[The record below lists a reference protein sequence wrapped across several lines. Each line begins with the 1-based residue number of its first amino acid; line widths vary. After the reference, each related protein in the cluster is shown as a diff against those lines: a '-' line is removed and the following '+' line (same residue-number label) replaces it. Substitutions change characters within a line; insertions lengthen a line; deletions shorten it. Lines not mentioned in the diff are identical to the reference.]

1 MKQKQLQ
8 LTIRKMKKNPN
19 IPFVLSL
26 VCVIGLVGCRSRR
39 VVRAEQ
45 QYAAQHY
52 QVQRDS
58 MQQIATAAQRQAHH
72 QWQRTTL
79 ELEWQPSRDSSS
91 AKVRIKLQQQQ
102 EAHQQA
108 VTNTL
113 VAQRADQSRVE
124 AYQEQQYQRKEQR
137 EQRTVPHYWLWGL
150 VLVGILI
157 MYKRHIGK

>member
-1 MKQKQLQ
+1 MK
-8 LTIRKMKKNPN
+8 RKPN

-39 VVRAEQ
+39 VVRTEQ

-58 MQQIATAAQRQAHH
+58 VQQIATAAQKQAHH

-79 ELEWQPSRDSSS
+79 ELEWQPSCDSSS

-108 VTNTL
+108 ATNAL
-113 VAQRADQSRVE
+113 VAQELHQSRVE
-124 AYQEQQYQRKEQR
+124 AYQVQQYQKQEQR
-137 EQRTVPHYWLWGL
+137 EQRTVSHYWLWGL

>member
-1 MKQKQLQ
+1 
-8 LTIRKMKKNPN
+8 MKKNSN

-39 VVRAEQ
+39 IVRTEQ

-52 QVQRDS
+52 QMQRDS
-58 MQQIATAAQRQAHH
+58 VQQIATAAQRQAHH
-72 QWQRTTL
+72 QWQHTTL

-91 AKVRIKLQQQQ
+91 ANVRIKLQQQQ
-102 EAHQQA
+102 EVHQQA
-108 VTNTL
+108 ATNTL

-137 EQRTVPHYWLWGL
+137 EQRTVSHYWLWGL
-150 VLVGILI
+150 VIVGILI
-157 MYKRHIGK
+157 MCKRQIGK

>member
-1 MKQKQLQ
+1 MK
-8 LTIRKMKKNPN
+8 RKPN

-39 VVRAEQ
+39 VVRTEQ

-52 QVQRDS
+52 QMQRDS
-58 MQQIATAAQRQAHH
+58 VQQIATAAQRQAHH
-72 QWQRTTL
+72 QWQHTTL

-91 AKVRIKLQQQQ
+91 ANVRIKLQQQQ
-102 EAHQQA
+102 EVHQQA
-108 VTNTL
+108 ATNTL

-137 EQRTVPHYWLWGL
+137 EQRTVSHYWLWGL
-150 VLVGILI
+150 VIVGILI
-157 MYKRHIGK
+157 MCKRHIGK

>member
-1 MKQKQLQ
+1 MK
-8 LTIRKMKKNPN
+8 RNPN

-39 VVRAEQ
+39 VVRTEQ

-52 QVQRDS
+52 QLQRDS

-72 QWQRTTL
+72 QWQHTTL

-113 VAQRADQSRVE
+113 VAQRTDQSRVE
-124 AYQEQQYQRKEQR
+124 AYQVQQYERKEQR

-150 VLVGILI
+150 VLVGMLI

>member
-1 MKQKQLQ
+1 MK
-8 LTIRKMKKNPN
+8 RNPN

-39 VVRAEQ
+39 VVRTEQ

-58 MQQIATAAQRQAHH
+58 VQQIATAAQRQAHH

-124 AYQEQQYQRKEQR
+124 AYQVQQYQRKEQR
-137 EQRTVPHYWLWGL
+137 EQRTMPQYWFWGL
-150 VLVGILI
+150 VIVGILI

>member
-1 MKQKQLQ
+1 
-8 LTIRKMKKNPN
+8 MKKKPN
-19 IPFVLSL
+19 IPVVLSL

-39 VVRAEQ
+39 VVRTEQ

-52 QVQRDS
+52 QLQRDS

-72 QWQRTTL
+72 QWQHTTL

-113 VAQRADQSRVE
+113 VAQRTDQSRVE
-124 AYQEQQYQRKEQR
+124 AYQVQQYERKEQR

-150 VLVGILI
+150 VLVGMLI

>member
-1 MKQKQLQ
+1 
-8 LTIRKMKKNPN
+8 MKKKPN

-26 VCVIGLVGCRSRR
+26 VCAIGLVGCRSRR
-39 VVRAEQ
+39 VVRTEQ

-58 MQQIATAAQRQAHH
+58 TQQIATAAQRQAHH
-72 QWQRTTL
+72 QWQGATL
-79 ELEWQPSRDSSS
+79 EFEWQPPRDSSS

-108 VTNTL
+108 ATNAL
-113 VAQRADQSRVE
+113 VAQEVHQSRVE
-124 AYQEQQYQRKEQR
+124 AYQVQQYQKQEQR
-137 EQRTVPHYWLWGL
+137 EQRIVPYYWLGGL
-150 VLVGILI
+150 VLVGMLI

>member
-1 MKQKQLQ
+1 MK
-8 LTIRKMKKNPN
+8 RKPN

-39 VVRAEQ
+39 VVRTEQ

-52 QVQRDS
+52 EVQRDS
-58 MQQIATAAQRQAHH
+58 VQQIAIAAQRQAHH
-72 QWQRTTL
+72 QWQGATL
-79 ELEWQPSRDSSS
+79 EFEWQPPRDSSS

-113 VAQRADQSRVE
+113 VTQRVDQSRVE
-124 AYQEQQYQRKEQR
+124 AYQVQQYQRKEQR
-137 EQRTVPHYWLWGL
+137 QQGTTYQYWLWGL
-150 VLVGILI
+150 VIVGILI

>member
-1 MKQKQLQ
+1 
-8 LTIRKMKKNPN
+8 MKKKPN

-39 VVRAEQ
+39 VVRTEQ

-52 QVQRDS
+52 QMQRDS
-58 MQQIATAAQRQAHH
+58 VQQIVTAAQRQAHH
-72 QWQRTTL
+72 QWQHTTL

-113 VAQRADQSRVE
+113 VAQRVDQSRVE
-124 AYQEQQYQRKEQR
+124 AYQVQQYQRKEQR
-137 EQRTVPHYWLWGL
+137 EQRTVSHYWLWGL
-150 VLVGILI
+150 VIVGILI
-157 MYKRHIGK
+157 MCKRQIGK

>member
-1 MKQKQLQ
+1 MK
-8 LTIRKMKKNPN
+8 RNSN

-26 VCVIGLVGCRSRR
+26 VCMIGLVGCRSRR
-39 VVRAEQ
+39 VVRTEQ

-58 MQQIATAAQRQAHH
+58 VQQIATVAQRQAHH
-72 QWQRTTL
+72 QWQGATL
-79 ELEWQPSRDSSS
+79 EFEWQPPRDSSN

-108 VTNTL
+108 ATSAL

-124 AYQEQQYQRKEQR
+124 AHQVQQYQKQEQR
-137 EQRTVPHYWLWGL
+137 EQRTVPYYWLGGL

-157 MYKRHIGK
+157 IYKRHIGK

>member
-1 MKQKQLQ
+1 MK
-8 LTIRKMKKNPN
+8 RNPN
-19 IPFVLSL
+19 IPVVLSL

-39 VVRAEQ
+39 VVRTEQ

-58 MQQIATAAQRQAHH
+58 VQQIATAAQRQAHH

-79 ELEWQPSRDSSS
+79 ELEWQPPRDSSN

-108 VTNTL
+108 ATNAL
-113 VAQRADQSRVE
+113 LAQRADQSRVE
-124 AYQEQQYQRKEQR
+124 AHQVQQYQKQEQR
-137 EQRTVPHYWLWGL
+137 QQGTTYQYWLWGL

>member
-1 MKQKQLQ
+1 
-8 LTIRKMKKNPN
+8 MKKKPN
-19 IPFVLSL
+19 IPVVLSL
-26 VCVIGLVGCRSRR
+26 VCVVGLVGCRSRR
-39 VVRAEQ
+39 VVRTEQ

-58 MQQIATAAQRQAHH
+58 VQQIAIAAQRQAHH
-72 QWQRTTL
+72 QWQGATL
-79 ELEWQPSRDSSS
+79 EFEWQPPRDSSN
-91 AKVRIKLQQQQ
+91 AKVCIKLQQQQ

-108 VTNTL
+108 ATNAL

-124 AYQEQQYQRKEQR
+124 AHQVQQYQRKEQR

-150 VLVGILI
+150 VLVVILI

>member
-1 MKQKQLQ
+1 
-8 LTIRKMKKNPN
+8 MKKKPN

-26 VCVIGLVGCRSRR
+26 VCAIGLVGCRSRR

-45 QYAAQHY
+45 QYTAQRY
-52 QVQRDS
+52 EVQRDS
-58 MQQIATAAQRQAHH
+58 VQQIATAAQRQAHH
-72 QWQRTTL
+72 QWQGATL
-79 ELEWQPSRDSSS
+79 EFEWQPLRDSSS

-108 VTNTL
+108 VTSAL

-124 AYQEQQYQRKEQR
+124 VHQVQQYQRKEQR

-157 MYKRHIGK
+157 IYKRHIGK

>member
-1 MKQKQLQ
+1 
-8 LTIRKMKKNPN
+8 MKKNSN

-26 VCVIGLVGCRSRR
+26 VCVVGLVGCRSRR

-58 MQQIATAAQRQAHH
+58 VKQIAIAAQRQAHH
-72 QWQRTTL
+72 QWQGATL
-79 ELEWQPSRDSSS
+79 EFEWQPPRDSSN

-108 VTNTL
+108 ATNAL
-113 VAQRADQSRVE
+113 VAQEVHQSRVE
-124 AYQEQQYQRKEQR
+124 AYQVQRHQKEEQR
-137 EQRTVPHYWLWGL
+137 EQRTTYQYWLWGL
-150 VLVGILI
+150 VIVGVLI
-157 MYKRHIGK
+157 MCKRQIGK

>member
-1 MKQKQLQ
+1 
-8 LTIRKMKKNPN
+8 MKKKPN

-39 VVRAEQ
+39 IVRTEQ

-52 QVQRDS
+52 QMQRDS

-72 QWQRTTL
+72 QWQHTTL

-91 AKVRIKLQQQQ
+91 ANVRIKLQQQQ
-102 EAHQQA
+102 EVHQQA
-108 VTNTL
+108 ATNTL

-124 AYQEQQYQRKEQR
+124 AYQVQRHQREEQR
-137 EQRTVPHYWLWGL
+137 EQRIVSHYWLWGL

-157 MYKRHIGK
+157 MYKRHIDK

>member
-1 MKQKQLQ
+1 
-8 LTIRKMKKNPN
+8 MKKKPN

-26 VCVIGLVGCRSRR
+26 VCVVGLVGCRSRR

-45 QYAAQHY
+45 QYTAQRY
-52 QVQRDS
+52 EVQRDS
-58 MQQIATAAQRQAHH
+58 VQQIATAAQKQAHH
-72 QWQRTTL
+72 QWQHTTL

-108 VTNTL
+108 ATNAL

-124 AYQEQQYQRKEQR
+124 AYQVQRHQREEQR

-150 VLVGILI
+150 VFVGILI

>member
-1 MKQKQLQ
+1 MK
-8 LTIRKMKKNPN
+8 RKPN

-39 VVRAEQ
+39 VVRTEQ

-52 QVQRDS
+52 QLQRDS
-58 MQQIATAAQRQAHH
+58 VQQIATAAQKQAHH

-79 ELEWQPSRDSSS
+79 ELEWQPSCDSSS

-108 VTNTL
+108 ATNAL
-113 VAQRADQSRVE
+113 VAQELHQSRVE
-124 AYQEQQYQRKEQR
+124 AYQVQQYQKQEQR
-137 EQRTVPHYWLWGL
+137 EQRTVSHYWLWGL

>member
-1 MKQKQLQ
+1 MK
-8 LTIRKMKKNPN
+8 RKPN

-39 VVRAEQ
+39 VVRTEQ

-58 MQQIATAAQRQAHH
+58 MQQIATATQRQAHH

-108 VTNTL
+108 ATNTL
-113 VAQRADQSRVE
+113 VAQEVHQSRVE
-124 AYQEQQYQRKEQR
+124 AHQVQQYQKQEQR
-137 EQRTVPHYWLWGL
+137 EQRTVPYYCLGGL
-150 VLVGILI
+150 VLVGMLI

>member
-1 MKQKQLQ
+1 
-8 LTIRKMKKNPN
+8 MKKNPN

-39 VVRAEQ
+39 VVRTEQ

-52 QVQRDS
+52 QLQRDS
-58 MQQIATAAQRQAHH
+58 VQQIATAAQKQAHH

-79 ELEWQPSRDSSS
+79 ELEWQPSCDSSS

-137 EQRTVPHYWLWGL
+137 QQGTTYQYWLWGL
-150 VLVGILI
+150 VIVGVLI
-157 MYKRHIGK
+157 MCKRQIGK

>member
-1 MKQKQLQ
+1 
-8 LTIRKMKKNPN
+8 MKKKPN

-26 VCVIGLVGCRSRR
+26 VCAIGLVGCRSRR

-45 QYAAQHY
+45 QYTAQHY

-58 MQQIATAAQRQAHH
+58 VQQIATAAQRQAHH

-79 ELEWQPSRDSSS
+79 ELEWQPSHDSTN

-102 EAHQQA
+102 EAYQQA

-113 VAQRADQSRVE
+113 IAQRADQSRVE

-137 EQRTVPHYWLWGL
+137 QQGTTYQYWLLGL
-150 VLVGILI
+150 VIVGVLI
-157 MYKRHIGK
+157 MCKRQIGK

>member
-1 MKQKQLQ
+1 
-8 LTIRKMKKNPN
+8 MKKKPN

-26 VCVIGLVGCRSRR
+26 VCVVGLVGCRSRR
-39 VVRAEQ
+39 VVRTEQ
-45 QYAAQHY
+45 QYTAQRY
-52 QVQRDS
+52 EVQRDS
-58 MQQIATAAQRQAHH
+58 VQQIATAAQRQAHH
-72 QWQRTTL
+72 QWQHTTL

-102 EAHQQA
+102 EVHQQA
-108 VTNTL
+108 ATNTL

-124 AYQEQQYQRKEQR
+124 AYQERQYQKQEQR

>member
-1 MKQKQLQ
+1 
-8 LTIRKMKKNPN
+8 MKKKPN

-58 MQQIATAAQRQAHH
+58 AQQIATAGQRQAHH
-72 QWQRTTL
+72 QWQGATL
-79 ELEWQPSRDSSS
+79 EFEWQPPQDSSN

-102 EAHQQA
+102 EAYQQA

-113 VAQRADQSRVE
+113 IAQRADQSRVE

-137 EQRTVPHYWLWGL
+137 QQGTTYQYWLLGL
-150 VLVGILI
+150 VIVGVLI
-157 MYKRHIGK
+157 MCKRQISK

>member
-1 MKQKQLQ
+1 
-8 LTIRKMKKNPN
+8 MKKKPN

-39 VVRAEQ
+39 VVRTEQ

-58 MQQIATAAQRQAHH
+58 VQQIATAAQRQAHH
-72 QWQRTTL
+72 QWQHTIL

-102 EAHQQA
+102 EAHQQV

-124 AYQEQQYQRKEQR
+124 AYQVQQYQRKEQR

>member
-1 MKQKQLQ
+1 
-8 LTIRKMKKNPN
+8 MKKKPN

-26 VCVIGLVGCRSRR
+26 VCVVGLVGCRSRR

-45 QYAAQHY
+45 QYTAQRY
-52 QVQRDS
+52 EVQRYS
-58 MQQIATAAQRQAHH
+58 AQQIATAAQRQAHH
-72 QWQRTTL
+72 QWQGATL
-79 ELEWQPSRDSSS
+79 EFEWQPPRDSSS

-108 VTNTL
+108 ATSAL

-124 AYQEQQYQRKEQR
+124 AHQVQQYQKQEQR

-157 MYKRHIGK
+157 IYKRHIGK